1 MKRDAHPILKQMK
14 PSPEQWDPIVS
25 RGSDVVVTAGAGT
38 GKTRTLVARYLS
50 LLVEGLPMR
59 SIVAITFTKKA
70 AREMRNRVREE
81 IRTYLENEDLDE
93 MRAKKWY
100 EVYDN
105 LDAAR
110 ISTIHTLSADILR
123 HHPAESVVDPAFEML
138 EEGEMALLRSR
149 AVEEAMGWAVDNPQT
164 VTLFTEFG
172 ARELRN
178 ILRSLIDKRLDLNQT
193 LGEGIHNLWSVW
205 KKSLL
210 DPVKRFLE
218 DPVVLENFHRLS
230 QLKWDGTLQGAKASG
245 DNLAPILEQALDYWD
260 RIQKA
265 KDNHD
270 WDRVSWYLAP
280 LQESLK
286 QKGRKENWAPAHPK
300 KWIGQIQEVY
310 DQNLESLV
318 DKGMDLSLDRRMAQ
332 EILPAL
338 FRLYRKTLDVY
349 TDKKVQSG
357 SLDFDDLEEKVLSL
371 LKENWEVRSYW
382 QKEVQA
388 LLVDEFQDTNHR
400 QRDLLGLLNGDQGK
414 LFIVGD
420 GKQSIYRFRGADVGV
435 FYNETE
441 RVHSLG
447 EGFHL
452 ATSYRAHEGLIAA
465 LNKILEPVLGGSE
478 SDRAYVAPFEPLQ
491 PYRKQPRPGIKTPF
505 IEFHLSVG
513 SKAEGALERSAGAIA
528 ERLRSLVEG
537 VGEKSASNSQPAL
550 GYGDMAVLCR
560 ASGSFPAYESAF
572 ESAGIPFLI
581 VSGRGFYERPEVRD
595 LLNALRAFAD
605 PFDDLALAGLLRSPV
620 AGLSD
625 FALYALR
632 KKQHERGHQALY
644 DLLKQDT
651 LSFLGKE
658 EDRAYR
664 IRTMLHNFHEQI
676 GRLTVAQVLK
686 RYLDRSHYV
695 AALLRSG
702 QNRGIANVAKLLA
715 DAHQSG
721 MVSVS
726 RFLAYIEELQSVSV
740 REGGG
745 PTISSGAVQIMTV
758 HQAKGLEFPVVVIG
772 DVSRRDPHVR
782 GMILDD
788 LFQVVLPTSEE
799 KIVLG
804 QNGEKHILD
813 AGSAAYRLAKQREED
828 EESAESDRLLYVA
841 STRAQEKLLFSGILR
856 GLKKDHT
863 PYRLSGWLGK
873 IGRSLGLHEC
883 EIEYDENGVGI
894 NEITLHD
901 VSQSI
906 ACYVY
911 EPEAG
916 QEFKVTQKQYLPD
929 ETLPNE
935 FPLCETVPGFKRIIF
950 PDERERE
957 RQVWR
962 VVPDQAYKRA
972 PSWLVGNL
980 VHWALAAWFFPDH
993 QGKDFGSWAREKAYN
1008 SGLIEESIVDIAVQN
1023 TREILERFQ
1032 ESVLYRKMNGAEKR
1046 VHEIPFSVP
1055 GKGGDFEQGVIDAL
1069 YQEGE
1074 TWVLVEYKTDKVI
1087 DRHHL
1092 DELLQQGDY
1101 INQVGRYIKAV
1112 EVMFNQRPQPVLCF
1126 LNYKGSVYLVQDA
1139 W

>member
-1 MKRDAHPILKQMK
+1 MKRDAHPILKQMA
-14 PSPEQWDPIVS
+14 PSQEQWDPILS

-50 LLVEGLPMR
+50 LLVEELPLR

-70 AREMRNRVREE
+70 AREMRNRIREE
-81 IRTYLENEDLDE
+81 IRKYLEREDLDE
-93 MRAKKWY
+93 MQAKKWY
-100 EVYDN
+100 GLYDN

-110 ISTIHTLSADILR
+110 ISTIHTLSAGILR

-149 AVEEAMGWAVDNPQT
+149 AVEEAMGWAVDDPQT
-164 VTLFTEFG
+164 VALFTEFG

-178 ILRSLIDKRLDLNQT
+178 ILRSLIDKRLDLNQI
-193 LGEGIHNLWSVW
+193 LSEGIHDLWPIW
-205 KKSLL
+205 KNTLLEPIKS
-210 DPVKRFLE
+210 FLE
-218 DPVVLENFHRLS
+218 DRVVLENFHRLS
-230 QLKWDGTLQGAKASG
+230 QLKMDGTLQNAKASG
-245 DNLAPILEQALDYWD
+245 DNLAPILEQALDYWN

-270 WDRVSWYLAP
+270 WDSISRYLAP

-310 DQNLESLV
+310 EQNLESLV
-318 DKGMDLSLDRRMAQ
+318 GKGMDLSLDRRMAQ

-338 FRLYRKTLDVY
+338 FRLYRKALNVY
-349 TDKKVQSG
+349 TEKKVQNG
-357 SLDFDDLEEKVLSL
+357 ALDFDDLEEKVLSL
-371 LKENWEVRSYW
+371 LRENREVRSYW
-382 QKEVQA
+382 QNEVQA

-400 QRDLLGLLNGDQGK
+400 QRDLLDLLNGDQGK

-435 FYNETE
+435 FYDEKE
-441 RVHSLG
+441 KVRSLG

-452 ATSYRAHEGLIAA
+452 ATSYRAHEGLITA
-465 LNKILEPVLGGSE
+465 LNRILEPVLEGSG
-478 SDRAYVAPFEPLQ
+478 SDKAYVAPFEPLK
-491 PYRKQPRPGIKTPF
+491 PYRKQPRPGIKSPF

-513 SKAEGALERSAGAIA
+513 SKAEGALERSARAIA
-528 ERLRSLVEG
+528 ERLKSLVEG
-537 VGEKSASNSQPAL
+537 DGEKLSSKNRSGL

-572 ESAGIPFLI
+572 ESAGIPFLT
-581 VSGRGFYERPEVRD
+581 VSGKGFYERPEVRD

-605 PFDDLALAGLLRSPV
+605 PYDDLALAGLLRSPV
-620 AGLSD
+620 SGLTD

-632 KKQHERGHQALY
+632 KNQHQRGHQALY
-644 DLLKQDT
+644 DLLRQEK

-658 EDRAYR
+658 EGRAYR
-664 IRTMLHNFHEQI
+664 IRSMLHTFHEQI

-686 RYLDRSHYV
+686 RYLDRSHYL

-702 QNRGIANVAKLLA
+702 QNRSIANVAKLLA
-715 DAHQSG
+715 DAQQSG

-772 DVSRRDPHVR
+772 DVSRRDPHLR

-788 LFQVVLPTSEE
+788 LFRVVLPISEE
-799 KIVLG
+799 KIMSV
-804 QNGEKHILD
+804 QNGEQHILD
-813 AGSAAYRLAKQREED
+813 AGSAAYRLAKQSEED
-828 EESAESDRLLYVA
+828 EESAETDRLLYVA
-841 STRAQEKLLFSGILR
+841 ATRAQEKLLLSGVLR
-856 GLKKDHT
+856 GLRKDQT

-873 IGRSLGLHEC
+873 LGRPLGLLEC
-883 EIEYDENGVGI
+883 EIEYDENGAGI
-894 NEITLHD
+894 KKIPLHD
-901 VSQSI
+901 ISQSI

-916 QEFKVTQKQYLPD
+916 REFKITQKPYHPD
-929 ETLPNE
+929 ETLPDE
-935 FPLCETVPGFKRIIF
+935 MPLCDPVPSFKRFIF
-950 PDERERE
+950 PDEGERE

-962 VVPDQAYKRA
+962 VVPDQSFRRA

-980 VHWALAAWFFPDH
+980 VHWALAAWFFPDR
-993 QGKDFGSWAREKAYN
+993 QGKDFEAWAREKAYN
-1008 SGLIEESIVDIAVQN
+1008 SGLIEESIVDIAVQDA
-1023 TREILERFQ
+1023 RDLLERFQ
-1032 ESVLYRKMNGAEKR
+1032 GSVLYRKMNSADKR

-1055 GKGGDFEQGVIDAL
+1055 GKGGDYTQGVIDAL
-1069 YQEGE
+1069 YREEE
-1074 TWVLVEYKTDKVI
+1074 TWVLVEFKTDKVNSQQ
-1087 DRHHL
+1087 HL

-1101 INQVGRYIKAV
+1101 RNQVDRYLRAV
-1112 EVMFNQRPQPVLCF
+1112 EEILNERPQPVLCF
-1126 LNYKGSVYLVQDA
+1126 LNYRGSVHLVQDA